1 MGRYVE
7 VPEVDSKKPCT
18 GCAFHFGIEFGC
30 QRPVNS
36 KFAGCSE
43 RNIIFKYIEDEEDPQ
58 PEIKLVSALDIS
70 LVDGLLNE
78 LTQICEENNSRI
90 KPFEGES
97 IRDFYKRLIY
107 QSNQ

>member
-1 MGRYVE
+1 MGRHVE
-7 VPEVDSKKPCT
+7 VPEVDKDKPCT
-18 GCAFHFGIEFGC
+18 GCAFYFGHEFGC
-30 QRPVNS
+30 QKPDDS
-36 KFAGCSE
+36 KFVGCSE
-43 RNIIFKYIEDEEDPQ
+43 RNIIFKYIEDEDEPQ

-70 LVDGLLNE
+70 LVDGLLTE

-90 KPFEGES
+90 KPYQGES